1 VRHRHDQGKVS
12 VYFAII
18 APAWLAMLGLLFVGG
33 NRIIALQRA
42 DNIAAEAARAAGQA
56 INAPQAIQGG
66 PKEVDPDAARIAAEN
81 YIRDAGAKPVK
92 VEIEDDRQ
100 HLAITVEIT
109 YDPGAFAFFAGS
121 WTVQGKANA
130 RLLVTG

>member
-1 VRHRHDQGKVS
+1 VKHRHDQGKVS

-18 APAWLAMLGLLFVGG
+18 APAWLAMPGLLFVGG

-66 PKEVDPDAARIAAEN
+66 PKEVDPDAARIAAET
-81 YIRDAGAKPVK
+81 YIRDAGAKPVN

-109 YDPGAFAFFAGS
+109 